1 MLCAI
6 LLIRCRGDA
15 SVHLGAQGEASGQA
29 RVGGVLRHTT
39 AVPWLYP
46 SYLKH
51 FKAMNQR
58 FHGFILA
65 LRAFSALVGEG
76 SGVR

>member
-29 RVGGVLRHTT
+29 GVGGVLRHGC
-39 AVPWLYP
+39 AMVVPKL
-46 SYLKH
+46 
-51 FKAMNQR
+51 FKA
-58 FHGFILA
+58 F
-65 LRAFSALVGEG
+65 
-76 SGVR
+76 